1 MSQPMRQPG
10 SNGQFDIQ
18 IGKDG
23 KVVVKVSGVS
33 GEECTAL
40 SDMLRDI
47 IGREES
53 REHTAEYYGAG
64 GQVRHQSNVEAKA
77 RRTDPG

>member
-1 MSQPMRQPG
+1 MSQSG
-10 SNGQFDIQ
+10 SNSQFDIQ

-47 IGREES
+47 VGREDS
-53 REHTAEYYGAG
+53 RQLTAEHYGPP
-64 GQVRHQSNVEAKA
+64 GQVRHGTSIEARA
-77 RRTDPG
+77 RRTE